1 MKQGKKFILLAIS
14 FFLGSCNLFV
24 EHIGYDE
31 VGNWVLE
38 ESNGY
43 VKNVNIGETTYQCIY
58 LPYQFYA
65 VQELLKQEDL
75 VSKAL
80 FDSTV
85 FDYQKSIVFR
95 LKVKIKDGTVNLFD
109 YQCSDYQS
117 KSSRQYYLQNLLKND
132 FTLNVGNAEI
142 QCLEALCENNFNVS
156 PWTDI
161 TLIFE
166 NTDKEIEI
174 EDLVLRY
181 KDQLLG
187 TSINLF
193 RFPSSQRKSLPSI
206 VF

>member
-1 MKQGKKFILLAIS
+1 MKQGKNFILLAIS

-24 EHIGYDE
+24 EHIGYNE
-31 VGNWVLE
+31 IGNWVLE

-58 LPYQFYA
+58 LPYQLYA

-85 FDYQKSIVFR
+85 NDYQKSIVFR

-132 FTLNVGNAEI
+132 FTLNVGNVEI

-161 TLIFE
+161 TLLFE
-166 NTDKEIEI
+166 NTNKEIKK

-193 RFPSSQRKSLPSI
+193 RFPSSQRKSLPTI